1 MNTRSALTRV
11 VVRAGQRLV
20 EAGATFVRLRALDEE
35 WIHGIRDAEPHQVEA
50 PGVVIEWLGQLRG
63 IAVEGELDT
72 IAVVAGGRQRIDFQR
87 SLLER
92 LADITAM
99 PAGLTSSEAIQA
111 IADRSRKA
119 MAISRIS
126 LEVRTGDTILRAE
139 SGTPGTEAERLV
151 TIPTLTAH
159 STMTIPALLDEDLID
174 LIQLVAAH
182 LATAIENA
190 LAHEQSLYQAR
201 IEEEY
206 EIASRVQQA
215 VLTRRPIPSIEG
227 LDLDATSRPARIV
240 GGDFYEF
247 LPAGPDATLI
257 VVGDVSGKGLPA
269 AILTSLTLST
279 ISAKVEFLPSPT
291 PELVLARAAEDLY
304 QPFTDVGMFTT
315 AMVARIEPR
324 RLITA
329 NAGHGLVIHRP
340 WGRPPRLVTPTDAPI
355 GVLQVTSGDTTEV
368 VLDPGDLVLVVSDG
382 ITDQR
387 SPAGDLFGLE
397 RLTGLIDDG
406 DDKEAA
412 AWVDRIL
419 AAVDTHADG
428 RERDDDQTLL
438 AIRATV
444 EGVLRFEL
452 PADLEA
458 LRVLPDRLSQAIP
471 EATMRSRVELAVH
484 ELCVNAI
491 THGECRSS
499 IAIMLW
505 GDAGRTVVEVAY
517 DGITFDPSAPVP
529 VPDEPTVHGYGLGIV
544 HQLCDDVI
552 YVRRRLNQTRLF
564 FEDRSSP
571 V

>member
-1 MNTRSALTRV
+1 MKAANMLTRV
-11 VVRAGQRLV
+11 VERAGQRLV
-20 EAGATFVRLRALDEE
+20 EAGATFVRVRVLDEE
-35 WIHGIRDAEPHQVEA
+35 WIQGVLDSEPAQVETA
-50 PGVVIEWLGQLRG
+50 GLVIEWLGPPTREM
-63 IAVEGELDT
+63 VESELDT
-72 IAVVAGGRQRIDFQR
+72 IAVVAEGRRRVQFQR

-111 IADRSRKA
+111 IADRTRKA
-119 MAISRIS
+119 MSLSRIS
-126 LEVRTGDTILRAE
+126 LEIRTAETILRVE
-139 SGTPGTEAERLV
+139 SGPAGTEAERLV
-151 TIPTLTAH
+151 TIPTVSAH
-159 STMTIPALLDEDLID
+159 STMTVPALLDEDLID
-174 LIQLVAAH
+174 LIHLVAAH

-190 LAHEQSLYQAR
+190 LAHEQSLHQAR

-215 VLTRRPIPSIEG
+215 VLTRRPLPAIEG

-247 LPAGPDATLI
+247 LPAGPDATLV

-279 ISAKVEFLPSPT
+279 ISAKVEFLPTPT
-291 PELVLARAAEDLY
+291 PGLIMARAAEDLY

-315 AMVARIEPR
+315 AVVARVEPR
-324 RLITA
+324 RMVTA

-340 WGRPPRLVTPTDAPI
+340 WGRPPRLVAPTDAPI
-355 GVLQVTSGDTTEV
+355 GVLQATSGDTTEI

-387 SPAGDLFGLE
+387 SPTGELFGID
-397 RLTGLIDDG
+397 RLKGLIDDG
-406 DDKEAA
+406 DDKEAT

-428 RERDDDQTLL
+428 REQDDDQTML
-438 AIRATV
+438 AIRVTAD
-444 EGVLRFEL
+444 GVLRFDL

-458 LRVLPDRLSQAIP
+458 LRALPAHLAPAIP

-499 IAIMLW
+499 IGVMLW
-505 GDAGRTVVEVAY
+505 GDAGRRVVEVAY
-517 DGITFDPSAPVP
+517 DGLTFDPSAPVA
-529 VPDEPTVHGYGLGIV
+529 VPDEPTVHGYGLGIIHRLSDEV
-544 HQLCDDVI
+544 V

-564 FEDRSSP
+564 FEDRPSP